1 MNMYVDVLVEIK
13 NKHVDKTFTY
23 KVPKPL
29 EADVEVG
36 KRVVVPFG
44 KMTLEGYILNR
55 KDQSDI
61 ETKEI
66 LEVIDE
72 EPVLNVEMMTLGTFV
87 QEKTLASLSAC
98 YGAMLPKALK
108 AKKSVTLSKKMVSYL
123 KLAMGY
129 EEIYAKLTNDS
140 QKRILELFQ
149 QEDLVLKK
157 EANKISA
164 SAVKTMLKKEYI
176 EQLEQEVYRYQL
188 KEVEKEVKKIFTPA
202 QEKAYQKIKEE
213 LNTEK
218 VFLLHGV
225 TGSGKTEVYLQLIE
239 DVLNSGKTALVLVP
253 EISLTSQLTERFH
266 KRFGNNIAV
275 LHSGLSDAERY
286 DEWRKILREE
296 VSIVIGARSAVFAP
310 LKNIGIIIMDEEHS
324 ESYKQENN
332 PRYHALDIAKK
343 RAETHHCPVILGS
356 ATPSLSSMARAIKG
370 VYQYVP
376 LLERAN
382 QKKLPNILIV
392 DMALEVQNRHPI
404 LSRELECKI
413 IEKLNKNEQVML
425 LLNRR
430 GHSTTITC
438 SNCGYTYRCPHCDI
452 SLTYHK
458 SSNQLRCHYCG
469 YTKYKDDRCPN
480 CHEDALN
487 YLGLGTEKLEE
498 YLGNVFPTARIIRMD
513 RDSTTT
519 KGMHEKIITDF
530 YDHKYD
536 ILLGTQM
543 VSKGLDFPH
552 VSLVG
557 ILNADASLNIP
568 DYRSNE
574 RTFSLLCQA
583 SGRAGRKDTT
593 GEVIIQTFYPDNF
606 IMQCVKE
613 QNYQKFCKYELNIR
627 KTLKYPP
634 FYNLCIVKIQGVD
647 NIKCEEEANK
657 IISYLKH
664 NLKDEIVL
672 GPSPSVI
679 PKINNVYYYQIIIK
693 YKDTKKIY
701 NYLKYINDKYLN
713 SKVNVGIDF
722 NTNKKKKNMI

>member
-1 MNMYVDVLVEIK
+1 MYVDVLVEIK

-23 KVPKPL
+23 KVPKSL

-176 EQLEQEVYRYQL
+176 EQLEEEVYRYQL
-188 KEVEKEVKKIFTPA
+188 KEVEKEAKKIFTPA

-239 DVLNSGKTALVLVP
+239 DVLNLGKTALVLVP

-343 RAETHHCPVILGS
+343 RAETHHCPVVLGS

-634 FYNLCIVKIQGVD
+634 FYYLCNLTIRSKD
-647 NIKCEEEANK
+647 YEEAVK
-657 IISYLKH
+657 EARKAKEFLETKLDKTSL
-664 NLKDEIVL
+664 LL
-672 GPSPSVI
+672 GPTTANMFLVN
-679 PKINNVYYYQIIIK
+679 KVYHFEILIK
-693 YKDTKKIY
+693 YKSDEKLISA
-701 NYLKYINDKYLN
+701 LKELDEMCLLN
-713 SKVNVGIDF
+713 SKIALDIDF
-722 NTNKKKKNMI
+722 LS

>member
-1 MNMYVDVLVEIK
+1 MYVDVLVEIK

-23 KVPKPL
+23 KVPKSL

-176 EQLEQEVYRYQL
+176 EQLEEEVYRYQL
-188 KEVEKEVKKIFTPA
+188 KEVEKEAKKIFTPS

-239 DVLNSGKTALVLVP
+239 DVLNLGKTALVLVP

-392 DMALEVQNRHPI
+392 DMAIEVQNRHPI

-634 FYNLCIVKIQGVD
+634 FYYLCNLTIRSKD
-647 NIKCEEEANK
+647 YEEAVK
-657 IISYLKH
+657 EARKAKEFLETKLDKTSL
-664 NLKDEIVL
+664 LL
-672 GPSPSVI
+672 GPTTANMFLVN
-679 PKINNVYYYQIIIK
+679 KVYHFEILIK
-693 YKDTKKIY
+693 YKSDEKLISA
-701 NYLKYINDKYLN
+701 LKELDEMCLLN
-713 SKVNVGIDF
+713 SKIALDIDF
-722 NTNKKKKNMI
+722 LS

>member
-1 MNMYVDVLVEIK
+1 MYVDVLVEIK

-23 KVPKPL
+23 KVPKSL

-176 EQLEQEVYRYQL
+176 EQLEEEVYRYQL
-188 KEVEKEVKKIFTPA
+188 KEVEKEAKKIFTPA

-634 FYNLCIVKIQGVD
+634 FYYLCNLTIRSKD
-647 NIKCEEEANK
+647 YEEAVK
-657 IISYLKH
+657 EARKAKEFLETKLDKTSL
-664 NLKDEIVL
+664 LL
-672 GPSPSVI
+672 GPTTANMFLVN
-679 PKINNVYYYQIIIK
+679 KVYHFEILIK
-693 YKDTKKIY
+693 YKSDEKLISA
-701 NYLKYINDKYLN
+701 LKELDEMCLLN
-713 SKVNVGIDF
+713 SKIALDIDF
-722 NTNKKKKNMI
+722 LS

>member
-1 MNMYVDVLVEIK
+1 MYVDVLVEIK

-23 KVPKPL
+23 KVPKSL

-176 EQLEQEVYRYQL
+176 EQLEEEVYRYQL
-188 KEVEKEVKKIFTPA
+188 KEVEKEAKKIFTPS

-239 DVLNSGKTALVLVP
+239 DVLNLGKTALVLVP

-343 RAETHHCPVILGS
+343 RAETHHCPVVLGS

-498 YLGNVFPTARIIRMD
+498 YLENVFPTARIIRMD
-513 RDSTTT
+513 RDSTTN

-634 FYNLCIVKIQGVD
+634 FYYLCNLTIRSKD
-647 NIKCEEEANK
+647 YEEAVK
-657 IISYLKH
+657 EARKAKEFLETKLDKTSL
-664 NLKDEIVL
+664 LL
-672 GPSPSVI
+672 GPTTANMFLVN
-679 PKINNVYYYQIIIK
+679 KVYHFEILIK
-693 YKDTKKIY
+693 YKSDEKLISA
-701 NYLKYINDKYLN
+701 LKELDEMCLLN
-713 SKVNVGIDF
+713 SKIALDIDF
-722 NTNKKKKNMI
+722 LS

>member
-23 KVPKPL
+23 KVPKSL

-176 EQLEQEVYRYQL
+176 EQLEEEVYRYQL
-188 KEVEKEVKKIFTPA
+188 KEVEKEAKKIFTPS

-239 DVLNSGKTALVLVP
+239 DVLNLGKTALVLVP

-634 FYNLCIVKIQGVD
+634 FYYLCNLTIRSKD
-647 NIKCEEEANK
+647 YEEAVK
-657 IISYLKH
+657 EARKAKEFLETKLDKTSL
-664 NLKDEIVL
+664 LL
-672 GPSPSVI
+672 GPTTANMFLVN
-679 PKINNVYYYQIIIK
+679 KVYHFEILIK
-693 YKDTKKIY
+693 YKSDEKLISA
-701 NYLKYINDKYLN
+701 LKELDEMCLLN
-713 SKVNVGIDF
+713 SKIALDIDF
-722 NTNKKKKNMI
+722 LS

>member
-23 KVPKPL
+23 KVPKSL

-176 EQLEQEVYRYQL
+176 EQLEEEVYRYQL
-188 KEVEKEVKKIFTPA
+188 KEVEKEAKKIFTPS

-498 YLGNVFPTARIIRMD
+498 YLENVFPTARIIRMD

-634 FYNLCIVKIQGVD
+634 FYYLCNLTIRSKD
-647 NIKCEEEANK
+647 YEEAVK
-657 IISYLKH
+657 EARKAKEFLETKLDKTSL
-664 NLKDEIVL
+664 LL
-672 GPSPSVI
+672 GPTTANMFLVN
-679 PKINNVYYYQIIIK
+679 KVYHFEILIK
-693 YKDTKKIY
+693 YKSDEKLISA
-701 NYLKYINDKYLN
+701 LKELDEMCLLN
-713 SKVNVGIDF
+713 SKIALDIDF
-722 NTNKKKKNMI
+722 LS

>member
-1 MNMYVDVLVEIK
+1 MYVDVLVEIK

-23 KVPKPL
+23 KVPKSL

-176 EQLEQEVYRYQL
+176 EQLEEEVYRYQL
-188 KEVEKEVKKIFTPA
+188 KEVEKEAKKIFTPS

-498 YLGNVFPTARIIRMD
+498 YLENVFPTARIIRMD

-634 FYNLCIVKIQGVD
+634 FYYLCNLTIRSKD
-647 NIKCEEEANK
+647 YEEAVK
-657 IISYLKH
+657 EARKAKEFLETKLDKTSL
-664 NLKDEIVL
+664 LL
-672 GPSPSVI
+672 GPTTANMFLVN
-679 PKINNVYYYQIIIK
+679 KVYHFEILIK
-693 YKDTKKIY
+693 YKSDEKLISA
-701 NYLKYINDKYLN
+701 LKELDEMCLLN
-713 SKVNVGIDF
+713 SKIALDIDF
-722 NTNKKKKNMI
+722 LS

>member
-23 KVPKPL
+23 KVPKSL
-29 EADVEVG
+29 EADVMVG

-72 EPVLNVEMMTLGTFV
+72 EPVLNEEMMTLGTFV

-108 AKKSVTLSKKMVSYL
+108 AKKSVTLNKKMVSYL

-176 EQLEQEVYRYQL
+176 EQLEEEVYRYQL
-188 KEVEKEVKKIFTPA
+188 KGVEKEAKKIFTPA

-239 DVLNSGKTALVLVP
+239 DVLNSGKKALVLVP

-286 DEWRKILREE
+286 DEWRKIIREE

-343 RAETHHCPVILGS
+343 RAETHHCPVVLGS

-392 DMALEVQNRHPI
+392 DMAIEVQNRHPI

-498 YLGNVFPTARIIRMD
+498 YLENVFPTARIIRMD
-513 RDSTTT
+513 RDSTTN

-593 GEVIIQTFYPDNF
+593 GEVIIQTFYPENF

-613 QNYQKFCKYELNIR
+613 QSYQKFCKYELNIR

-634 FYNLCIVKIQGVD
+634 FYYLCNLTIRSKD
-647 NIKCEEEANK
+647 YEEAVK
-657 IISYLKH
+657 EARKAKEFLETKLDKTSL
-664 NLKDEIVL
+664 LL
-672 GPSPSVI
+672 GPTTANMFLAN
-679 PKINNVYYYQIIIK
+679 KVYHFEILIK
-693 YKDTKKIY
+693 YKSDEKLISA
-701 NYLKYINDKYLN
+701 LKELDEMCLLN
-713 SKVNVGIDF
+713 SKIALDIDF
-722 NTNKKKKNMI
+722 LS

>member
-23 KVPKPL
+23 KVPKSL

-176 EQLEQEVYRYQL
+176 EQLEEEVYRYQL
-188 KEVEKEVKKIFTPA
+188 KEVEKEAKKIFTPS

-239 DVLNSGKTALVLVP
+239 DVLNLGKTALVLVP

-343 RAETHHCPVILGS
+343 RAETHHCPVVLGS

-392 DMALEVQNRHPI
+392 DMAIEVQNRHPI

-634 FYNLCIVKIQGVD
+634 FYYLCNLTIRSKD
-647 NIKCEEEANK
+647 YEEAVK
-657 IISYLKH
+657 EARKAKEFLETKLDKTSL
-664 NLKDEIVL
+664 LL
-672 GPSPSVI
+672 GPTTANMFLVN
-679 PKINNVYYYQIIIK
+679 KVYHFEILIK
-693 YKDTKKIY
+693 YKSDEKLISA
-701 NYLKYINDKYLN
+701 LKELDEMCLLN
-713 SKVNVGIDF
+713 SKIALDIDF
-722 NTNKKKKNMI
+722 LS

>member
-23 KVPKPL
+23 KVPKSL
-29 EADVEVG
+29 EADVMVG

-72 EPVLNVEMMTLGTFV
+72 EPVLNEEMMTLGTFV

-108 AKKSVTLSKKMVSYL
+108 AKKSVTLNKKMVSYL
-123 KLAMGY
+123 KLAMSY
-129 EEIYAKLTNDS
+129 EEIYAELTNDS

-188 KEVEKEVKKIFTPA
+188 KEVEKEAKKIFTPA

-239 DVLNSGKTALVLVP
+239 DVLNLGKKALVLVP

-286 DEWRKILREE
+286 DEWRKIIREE

-392 DMALEVQNRHPI
+392 DMAIEVQNRHPI

-498 YLGNVFPTARIIRMD
+498 YLENVFPTARIIRMD
-513 RDSTTT
+513 RDSTTN

-593 GEVIIQTFYPDNF
+593 GEVIIQTFYPENF

-613 QNYQKFCKYELNIR
+613 QSYQKFCKYELNIR

-634 FYNLCIVKIQGVD
+634 FYYLCNLTIRSKD
-647 NIKCEEEANK
+647 YEEAVK
-657 IISYLKH
+657 EARKAKEFLETKLDKTSL
-664 NLKDEIVL
+664 LL
-672 GPSPSVI
+672 GPTTANMFLVN
-679 PKINNVYYYQIIIK
+679 KVYHFEILIK
-693 YKDTKKIY
+693 YKSDEKLISALKK
-701 NYLKYINDKYLN
+701 LDEMCLLN
-713 SKVNVGIDF
+713 SKIALDIDF
-722 NTNKKKKNMI
+722 LS

>member
-23 KVPKPL
+23 KVPKSL

-176 EQLEQEVYRYQL
+176 EQLEEEVYRYQL

-634 FYNLCIVKIQGVD
+634 FYYLCNLTIRSKD
-647 NIKCEEEANK
+647 YEEAVK
-657 IISYLKH
+657 EARKAKEFLETKLDKTSL
-664 NLKDEIVL
+664 LL
-672 GPSPSVI
+672 GPTTANMFLVN
-679 PKINNVYYYQIIIK
+679 KVYHFEILIK
-693 YKDTKKIY
+693 YKSDEKLISA
-701 NYLKYINDKYLN
+701 LKELDEMCLLN
-713 SKVNVGIDF
+713 SKIALDIDF
-722 NTNKKKKNMI
+722 LS

>member
-23 KVPKPL
+23 KVPKSL
-29 EADVEVG
+29 EADVMVG

-72 EPVLNVEMMTLGTFV
+72 EPVLNEEMMTLGTFV

-108 AKKSVTLSKKMVSYL
+108 AKKSVTLNKKMVSYL

-149 QEDLVLKK
+149 QKDLVLKK

-176 EQLEQEVYRYQL
+176 EQLEEEVYRYQL
-188 KEVEKEVKKIFTPA
+188 KEVEKEAKKIFTPA

-239 DVLNSGKTALVLVP
+239 DVLNLGKKALVLVP

-286 DEWRKILREE
+286 DEWRKIIREE

-356 ATPSLSSMARAIKG
+356 ATPSLSSMARAIKD

-392 DMALEVQNRHPI
+392 DMAIEVQNRHPI

-498 YLGNVFPTARIIRMD
+498 YLENVFPTARIIRMD

-634 FYNLCIVKIQGVD
+634 FYYLCNLTIRSKD
-647 NIKCEEEANK
+647 YEEAVK
-657 IISYLKH
+657 EARKAKEFLETKLDKTSL
-664 NLKDEIVL
+664 LL
-672 GPSPSVI
+672 GPTTANMFLVN
-679 PKINNVYYYQIIIK
+679 KVYHFEILIK
-693 YKDTKKIY
+693 YKSDEKLISA
-701 NYLKYINDKYLN
+701 LKELDEMCLLN
-713 SKVNVGIDF
+713 SKIALDIDF
-722 NTNKKKKNMI
+722 LS

>member
-23 KVPKPL
+23 KVPKSL

-176 EQLEQEVYRYQL
+176 EQLEEEVYRYQL
-188 KEVEKEVKKIFTPA
+188 KEVEKEAKKIFTPA

-634 FYNLCIVKIQGVD
+634 FYYLCNLTIRSKD
-647 NIKCEEEANK
+647 YEEAVK
-657 IISYLKH
+657 EARKAKEFLETKLDKTSL
-664 NLKDEIVL
+664 LL
-672 GPSPSVI
+672 GPTTANMFLVN
-679 PKINNVYYYQIIIK
+679 KVYHFEILIK
-693 YKDTKKIY
+693 YKSDEKLISA
-701 NYLKYINDKYLN
+701 LKELDEMCLLN
-713 SKVNVGIDF
+713 SKIALDIDF
-722 NTNKKKKNMI
+722 LS

>member
-23 KVPKPL
+23 KVPKSL

-176 EQLEQEVYRYQL
+176 EQLEEEVYRYQL
-188 KEVEKEVKKIFTPA
+188 KEVEKEAKKIFTPS

-239 DVLNSGKTALVLVP
+239 DVLNLGKTALVLVP

-498 YLGNVFPTARIIRMD
+498 YLENVFPTARIIRMD
-513 RDSTTT
+513 RDSTTN

-634 FYNLCIVKIQGVD
+634 FYYLCNLTIRSKD
-647 NIKCEEEANK
+647 YEEAVK
-657 IISYLKH
+657 EARKAKEFLETKLDKTSL
-664 NLKDEIVL
+664 LL
-672 GPSPSVI
+672 GPTTANMFLVN
-679 PKINNVYYYQIIIK
+679 KVYHFEILIK
-693 YKDTKKIY
+693 YKSDEKLISA
-701 NYLKYINDKYLN
+701 LKELDEMCLLN
-713 SKVNVGIDF
+713 SKIALDIDF
-722 NTNKKKKNMI
+722 LS

>member
-23 KVPKPL
+23 KVPDTL
-29 EADVEVG
+29 EKDIEVG
-36 KRVVVPFG
+36 KRVAVPFG
-44 KMTLEGYILNR
+44 KMTLEGYIINQ
-55 KDQSDI
+55 KDASDI
-61 ETKEI
+61 EAKEI

-72 EPVLNVEMMTLGTFV
+72 EPVLNEEMMALGTFV

-108 AKKSVTLSKKMVSYL
+108 AKKGVTLKKKMVSYL
-123 KLAMGY
+123 KLAMSY
-129 EEIYAKLTNDS
+129 EEVYKELTSDS

-149 QEDLVLKK
+149 KEALVLKK

-164 SAVKTMLKKEYI
+164 SAVKTMLKKEY
-176 EQLEQEVYRYQL
+176 LEELEEEVYRYQL
-188 KEVEKEVKKIFTPA
+188 KEVETEAKKIFTPA
-202 QEKAYQKIKEE
+202 QEKAYQKIKEG
-213 LNTEK
+213 LDNDK

-225 TGSGKTEVYLQLIE
+225 TGSGKTEIYLQLIE
-239 DVLNSGKTALVLVP
+239 DVLDMGKTALVLVP

-266 KRFGNNIAV
+266 KRFGHNIAV

-332 PRYHALDIAKK
+332 PRYYALDIAKK
-343 RAETHHCPVILGS
+343 RAGTHHCPVLLGS
-356 ATPSLSSMARAIKG
+356 ATPSLSSIARAIKG

-438 SNCGYTYRCPHCDI
+438 SNCGFTYRCPHCDI

-469 YTKYKDDRCPN
+469 YTKYKEDKCPN

-498 YLGNVFPTARIIRMD
+498 YLENVFPTARIIRMD
-513 RDSTTT
+513 RDSTTN
-519 KGMHEKIITDF
+519 KGMHEKIIRDF
-530 YDHKYD
+530 YEHKYD

-557 ILNADASLNIP
+557 ILNADASLNIT

-593 GEVIIQTFYPDNF
+593 GEVIIQTFYPENF

-634 FYNLCIVKIQGVD
+634 FYYLCNLTIRSKD
-647 NIKCEEEANK
+647 YEEA
-657 IISYLKH
+657 LKEARKAKEF
-664 NLKDEIVL
+664 LETRLDKLSLLL
-672 GPSPSVI
+672 GPTTANMFLVN
-679 PKINNVYYYQIIIK
+679 KVYHFEILIK
-693 YKDTKKIY
+693 YKTDEKLIRA
-701 NYLKYINDKYLN
+701 LKELDKMCLLN
-713 SKVNVGIDF
+713 SKIALDIDF
-722 NTNKKKKNMI
+722 LS

>member
-23 KVPKPL
+23 KVPKSL
-29 EADVEVG
+29 EADVMVG

-72 EPVLNVEMMTLGTFV
+72 EPVLNEEMMTLGTFV

-108 AKKSVTLSKKMVSYL
+108 AKKSVTLNKKMVSYL
-123 KLAMGY
+123 KLAMSY
-129 EEIYAKLTNDS
+129 EEIYAELTNDS

-164 SAVKTMLKKEYI
+164 SVVKTMLKKEYI

-188 KEVEKEVKKIFTPA
+188 KEVEKEAKKIFTPA

-239 DVLNSGKTALVLVP
+239 DVLNLGKKALVLVP

-286 DEWRKILREE
+286 DEWRKIIREE

-343 RAETHHCPVILGS
+343 RAETHHCPVVLGS

-392 DMALEVQNRHPI
+392 DMAIEVQNRHPI

-498 YLGNVFPTARIIRMD
+498 YLENVFPTARIIRMD
-513 RDSTTT
+513 RDSTTN

-593 GEVIIQTFYPDNF
+593 GEVIIQTFYPENF

-613 QNYQKFCKYELNIR
+613 QSYQKFCKYELNIR

-634 FYNLCIVKIQGVD
+634 FYYLCNLTIRSKD
-647 NIKCEEEANK
+647 YEEAVK
-657 IISYLKH
+657 EARKAKEFLETKLDKTSL
-664 NLKDEIVL
+664 LL
-672 GPSPSVI
+672 GPTTANMFLVN
-679 PKINNVYYYQIIIK
+679 KVYHFEILIK
-693 YKDTKKIY
+693 YKSDEKLISA
-701 NYLKYINDKYLN
+701 LKELDEMCLLN
-713 SKVNVGIDF
+713 SKIALDIDF
-722 NTNKKKKNMI
+722 LS

>member
-23 KVPKPL
+23 KVPKSL

-176 EQLEQEVYRYQL
+176 EQLEEEVYRYQL
-188 KEVEKEVKKIFTPA
+188 KEVEKEAKKIFTPS

-239 DVLNSGKTALVLVP
+239 DVLNLGKTALVLVP

-343 RAETHHCPVILGS
+343 ELKLITV
-356 ATPSLSSMARAIKG
+356 PS
-370 VYQYVP
+370 
-376 LLERAN
+376 
-382 QKKLPNILIV
+382 
-392 DMALEVQNRHPI
+392 
-404 LSRELECKI
+404 
-413 IEKLNKNEQVML
+413 
-425 LLNRR
+425 
-430 GHSTTITC
+430 
-438 SNCGYTYRCPHCDI
+438 
-452 SLTYHK
+452 
-458 SSNQLRCHYCG
+458 
-469 YTKYKDDRCPN
+469 
-480 CHEDALN
+480 
-487 YLGLGTEKLEE
+487 
-498 YLGNVFPTARIIRMD
+498 F
-513 RDSTTT
+513 
-519 KGMHEKIITDF
+519 
-530 YDHKYD
+530 
-536 ILLGTQM
+536 
-543 VSKGLDFPH
+543 
-552 VSLVG
+552 
-557 ILNADASLNIP
+557 
-568 DYRSNE
+568 
-574 RTFSLLCQA
+574 
-583 SGRAGRKDTT
+583 
-593 GEVIIQTFYPDNF
+593 
-606 IMQCVKE
+606 
-613 QNYQKFCKYELNIR
+613 
-627 KTLKYPP
+627 
-634 FYNLCIVKIQGVD
+634 
-647 NIKCEEEANK
+647 
-657 IISYLKH
+657 
-664 NLKDEIVL
+664 
-672 GPSPSVI
+672 
-679 PKINNVYYYQIIIK
+679 
-693 YKDTKKIY
+693 
-701 NYLKYINDKYLN
+701 
-713 SKVNVGIDF
+713 
-722 NTNKKKKNMI
+722 

>member
-1 MNMYVDVLVEIK
+1 MYVDVLVEIK

-23 KVPKPL
+23 KVPKSL

-176 EQLEQEVYRYQL
+176 EQLEEEVYRYQL

-634 FYNLCIVKIQGVD
+634 FYYLCNLTIRSKD
-647 NIKCEEEANK
+647 YEEAVK
-657 IISYLKH
+657 EARKAKEFLETKLDKTSL
-664 NLKDEIVL
+664 LL
-672 GPSPSVI
+672 GPTTANMFLVN
-679 PKINNVYYYQIIIK
+679 KVYHFEILIK
-693 YKDTKKIY
+693 YKSDEKLISA
-701 NYLKYINDKYLN
+701 LKELDEMCLLN
-713 SKVNVGIDF
+713 SKIALDIDF
-722 NTNKKKKNMI
+722 LS

>member
-1 MNMYVDVLVEIK
+1 MYVDVLVEIK

-23 KVPKPL
+23 KVPKSL

-176 EQLEQEVYRYQL
+176 EQLEEEVYRYQL
-188 KEVEKEVKKIFTPA
+188 KEVEKEAKKIFTPA

-239 DVLNSGKTALVLVP
+239 DVLNLGKTALVLVP

-634 FYNLCIVKIQGVD
+634 FYYLCNLTIRSKD
-647 NIKCEEEANK
+647 YEEAVK
-657 IISYLKH
+657 EARKAKEFLETKLDKTSL
-664 NLKDEIVL
+664 LL
-672 GPSPSVI
+672 GPTTANMFLVN
-679 PKINNVYYYQIIIK
+679 KVYHFEILIK
-693 YKDTKKIY
+693 YKSDEKLISA
-701 NYLKYINDKYLN
+701 LKELDEMCLLN
-713 SKVNVGIDF
+713 SKIALDIDF
-722 NTNKKKKNMI
+722 LS

>member
-1 MNMYVDVLVEIK
+1 MYVDVLVEIK

-23 KVPKPL
+23 KVPKSL

-176 EQLEQEVYRYQL
+176 EQLEEEVYRYQL
-188 KEVEKEVKKIFTPA
+188 KEVEKEAKKIFTPS

-239 DVLNSGKTALVLVP
+239 DVLNLGKTALVLVP

-343 RAETHHCPVILGS
+343 RAETHHCPVVLGS

-376 LLERAN
+376 LLERAI

-498 YLGNVFPTARIIRMD
+498 YLENVFPTARIIRMD
-513 RDSTTT
+513 RDSTTN

-634 FYNLCIVKIQGVD
+634 FYYLCNLTIRSKD
-647 NIKCEEEANK
+647 YEEAVK
-657 IISYLKH
+657 EARKAKEFLETKLDKTSL
-664 NLKDEIVL
+664 LL
-672 GPSPSVI
+672 GPTTANMFLVN
-679 PKINNVYYYQIIIK
+679 KVYHFEILIK
-693 YKDTKKIY
+693 YKSDEKLISA
-701 NYLKYINDKYLN
+701 LKELDEMCLLN
-713 SKVNVGIDF
+713 SKIALDIDF
-722 NTNKKKKNMI
+722 LS

>member
-23 KVPKPL
+23 KVPKSL
-29 EADVEVG
+29 EADVMVG

-72 EPVLNVEMMTLGTFV
+72 EPVLNEEMMTLGTFV

-108 AKKSVTLSKKMVSYL
+108 AKKSVTLNKKMVSYL

-176 EQLEQEVYRYQL
+176 EQLEEEVYRYQL
-188 KEVEKEVKKIFTPA
+188 KEVEKEAKKIFTPA

-239 DVLNSGKTALVLVP
+239 DVLNSGKKALVLVP

-286 DEWRKILREE
+286 DEWRKIIREE

-343 RAETHHCPVILGS
+343 RAETHHCPVVLGS

-392 DMALEVQNRHPI
+392 DMAIEVQNRHPI

-498 YLGNVFPTARIIRMD
+498 YLENVFPTARIIRMD
-513 RDSTTT
+513 RDSTTN

-593 GEVIIQTFYPDNF
+593 GEVIIQTFYPENF

-613 QNYQKFCKYELNIR
+613 QSYQKFCKYELNIR

-634 FYNLCIVKIQGVD
+634 FYYLCNLTIRSKD
-647 NIKCEEEANK
+647 YEEAVK
-657 IISYLKH
+657 EARKAKEFLETKLDKTSL
-664 NLKDEIVL
+664 LL
-672 GPSPSVI
+672 GPTTANMFLVN
-679 PKINNVYYYQIIIK
+679 KVYHFEILIK
-693 YKDTKKIY
+693 YKTDEKLISA
-701 NYLKYINDKYLN
+701 LKELDEMCLLN
-713 SKVNVGIDF
+713 SKIALDIDF
-722 NTNKKKKNMI
+722 LS

>member
-1 MNMYVDVLVEIK
+1 MYVDVLVEIK

-23 KVPKPL
+23 KVPKSL

-176 EQLEQEVYRYQL
+176 EQLEEEVYRYQL

-343 RAETHHCPVILGS
+343 RAETHHCPVVLGS

-634 FYNLCIVKIQGVD
+634 FYYLCNLTIRSKD
-647 NIKCEEEANK
+647 YEEAVK
-657 IISYLKH
+657 EARKAKEFLETKLDKTSL
-664 NLKDEIVL
+664 LL
-672 GPSPSVI
+672 GPTTANMFLVN
-679 PKINNVYYYQIIIK
+679 KVYHFEILIK
-693 YKDTKKIY
+693 YKSDEKLISA
-701 NYLKYINDKYLN
+701 LKELDEMCLLN
-713 SKVNVGIDF
+713 SKIALDIDF
-722 NTNKKKKNMI
+722 LS

>member
-1 MNMYVDVLVEIK
+1 MYVDVLVEIK

-23 KVPKPL
+23 KVPKSL

-176 EQLEQEVYRYQL
+176 EQLEEEVYRYQL

-498 YLGNVFPTARIIRMD
+498 YLENVFPTARIIRMD
-513 RDSTTT
+513 RDSTTN

-593 GEVIIQTFYPDNF
+593 GEVIIQTFYPENF

-613 QNYQKFCKYELNIR
+613 QSYQKFCKYELNIR

-634 FYNLCIVKIQGVD
+634 FYYLCNLTIRSKD
-647 NIKCEEEANK
+647 YEEAVK
-657 IISYLKH
+657 EARKAKEFLETKLDKTSL
-664 NLKDEIVL
+664 LL
-672 GPSPSVI
+672 GPTTANMFLVN
-679 PKINNVYYYQIIIK
+679 KVYHFEILIK
-693 YKDTKKIY
+693 YKTDEKLISA
-701 NYLKYINDKYLN
+701 LKELDEMCLLN
-713 SKVNVGIDF
+713 SKIALDIDF
-722 NTNKKKKNMI
+722 LS

>member
-23 KVPKPL
+23 KVPKSL

-176 EQLEQEVYRYQL
+176 EQLEEEVYRYQL
-188 KEVEKEVKKIFTPA
+188 KEVEKEAKKIFTPS

-218 VFLLHGV
+218 VLLLHGV

-239 DVLNSGKTALVLVP
+239 DVLNLGKTALVLVP

-498 YLGNVFPTARIIRMD
+498 YLENVFPTARIIRMD
-513 RDSTTT
+513 RDSTTN

-634 FYNLCIVKIQGVD
+634 FYYLCNLTIRSKD
-647 NIKCEEEANK
+647 YEEAVK
-657 IISYLKH
+657 EARKAKEFLETKLDKTSL
-664 NLKDEIVL
+664 LL
-672 GPSPSVI
+672 GPTTANMFLVN
-679 PKINNVYYYQIIIK
+679 KVYHFEILIK
-693 YKDTKKIY
+693 YKSDEKLISA
-701 NYLKYINDKYLN
+701 LKELDEMCLLN
-713 SKVNVGIDF
+713 SKIALDIDF
-722 NTNKKKKNMI
+722 LS

>member
-23 KVPKPL
+23 KVPKSL

-176 EQLEQEVYRYQL
+176 EQLEEEVYRYQL
-188 KEVEKEVKKIFTPA
+188 KEVEKEAKKIFTPS

-239 DVLNSGKTALVLVP
+239 DVLNLGKTALVLVP

-343 RAETHHCPVILGS
+343 RAETHHCPVVLGS

-498 YLGNVFPTARIIRMD
+498 YLENVFPTARIIRMD
-513 RDSTTT
+513 RDSTTN

-634 FYNLCIVKIQGVD
+634 FYYLCNLTIRSKD
-647 NIKCEEEANK
+647 YEEAVK
-657 IISYLKH
+657 EARKAKEFLETKLDKTSL
-664 NLKDEIVL
+664 LL
-672 GPSPSVI
+672 GPTTANMFLVN
-679 PKINNVYYYQIIIK
+679 KVYHFEILIK
-693 YKDTKKIY
+693 YKSDEKLISA
-701 NYLKYINDKYLN
+701 LKELDEMCLLN
-713 SKVNVGIDF
+713 SKIALDIDF
-722 NTNKKKKNMI
+722 LS

>member
-23 KVPKPL
+23 KVPKSL

-176 EQLEQEVYRYQL
+176 EQLEEEVYRYQL

-343 RAETHHCPVILGS
+343 RAETHHCPVVLGS

-552 VSLVG
+552 VSLVV
-557 ILNADASLNIP
+557 ILYADASLNIP

-634 FYNLCIVKIQGVD
+634 FYYLCNLTIRSKD
-647 NIKCEEEANK
+647 YEEAVK
-657 IISYLKH
+657 EARKAKEFLETKLDKTSL
-664 NLKDEIVL
+664 LL
-672 GPSPSVI
+672 GPTTANMFLVN
-679 PKINNVYYYQIIIK
+679 KVYHFEILIK
-693 YKDTKKIY
+693 YKSDEKLISA
-701 NYLKYINDKYLN
+701 LKELDEMCLLN
-713 SKVNVGIDF
+713 SKIALDIDF
-722 NTNKKKKNMI
+722 LS

>member
-23 KVPKPL
+23 KVPKSL

-176 EQLEQEVYRYQL
+176 EQLEEEVYRYQL
-188 KEVEKEVKKIFTPA
+188 KEVEKEAKKIFTPS

-634 FYNLCIVKIQGVD
+634 FYYLCNLTIRSKD
-647 NIKCEEEANK
+647 YEEAVK
-657 IISYLKH
+657 EARKAKEFLETKLDKTSL
-664 NLKDEIVL
+664 LL
-672 GPSPSVI
+672 GPTTANMFLVN
-679 PKINNVYYYQIIIK
+679 KVYHFEILIK
-693 YKDTKKIY
+693 YKSDEKLISA
-701 NYLKYINDKYLN
+701 LKELDEMCLLN
-713 SKVNVGIDF
+713 SKIALDIDF
-722 NTNKKKKNMI
+722 LS

>member
-1 MNMYVDVLVEIK
+1 MYVDVLVEIK

-23 KVPKPL
+23 KVPKSL

-176 EQLEQEVYRYQL
+176 EQLEEEVYRYQL
-188 KEVEKEVKKIFTPA
+188 KEVEKEAKKIFTPS

-239 DVLNSGKTALVLVP
+239 DVLNLGKTALVLVP

-343 RAETHHCPVILGS
+343 RAETHHCPVVLGS

-392 DMALEVQNRHPI
+392 DMAIEVQNRHPI

-634 FYNLCIVKIQGVD
+634 FYYLCNLTIRSKD
-647 NIKCEEEANK
+647 YEEAVK
-657 IISYLKH
+657 EARKAKEFLETKLDKTSL
-664 NLKDEIVL
+664 LL
-672 GPSPSVI
+672 GPTTANMFLVN
-679 PKINNVYYYQIIIK
+679 KVYHFEILIK
-693 YKDTKKIY
+693 YKSDEKLISA
-701 NYLKYINDKYLN
+701 LKELDEMCLLN
-713 SKVNVGIDF
+713 SKIALDIDF
-722 NTNKKKKNMI
+722 LS

>member
-23 KVPKPL
+23 KVPKSL

-176 EQLEQEVYRYQL
+176 EQLEEEVYRYQL
-188 KEVEKEVKKIFTPA
+188 KEVEKEAKKIFTPS

-239 DVLNSGKTALVLVP
+239 DVLNLGKTALVLVP

-392 DMALEVQNRHPI
+392 DMAIEVQNRHPI

-634 FYNLCIVKIQGVD
+634 FYYLCNLTIRSKD
-647 NIKCEEEANK
+647 YEEAVK
-657 IISYLKH
+657 EARKAKEFLETKLDKTSL
-664 NLKDEIVL
+664 LL
-672 GPSPSVI
+672 GPTTANMFLVN
-679 PKINNVYYYQIIIK
+679 KVYHFEILIK
-693 YKDTKKIY
+693 YKSDEKLISA
-701 NYLKYINDKYLN
+701 LKELDEMCLLN
-713 SKVNVGIDF
+713 SKIALDIDF
-722 NTNKKKKNMI
+722 LS

>member
-23 KVPKPL
+23 KVPKSL

-176 EQLEQEVYRYQL
+176 EQLEEEVYRYQL
-188 KEVEKEVKKIFTPA
+188 KEVEKEAKKIFTPA

-239 DVLNSGKTALVLVP
+239 DVLNLGKTALVLVP

-343 RAETHHCPVILGS
+343 RAETHHCPVVLGS

-392 DMALEVQNRHPI
+392 DMAIEVQNRHPI

-498 YLGNVFPTARIIRMD
+498 YLENVFPTARIIRMD

-634 FYNLCIVKIQGVD
+634 FYYLCNLTIRSKD
-647 NIKCEEEANK
+647 YEEAVK
-657 IISYLKH
+657 EARKAKEFLETKLDKTSL
-664 NLKDEIVL
+664 LL
-672 GPSPSVI
+672 GPTTANMFLVN
-679 PKINNVYYYQIIIK
+679 KVYHFEILIK
-693 YKDTKKIY
+693 YKSDEKLISA
-701 NYLKYINDKYLN
+701 LKELDEMCLLN
-713 SKVNVGIDF
+713 SKIALDIDF
-722 NTNKKKKNMI
+722 LS

>member
-23 KVPKPL
+23 KVPKSL

-176 EQLEQEVYRYQL
+176 EQLEEEVYRYQL
-188 KEVEKEVKKIFTPA
+188 KEVEKEAKKIFTPA

-239 DVLNSGKTALVLVP
+239 DVLNLGKTALVLVP

-634 FYNLCIVKIQGVD
+634 FYYLCNLTIRSKD
-647 NIKCEEEANK
+647 YEEAVK
-657 IISYLKH
+657 EARKAKEFLETKLDKTSL
-664 NLKDEIVL
+664 LL
-672 GPSPSVI
+672 GPTTANMFLVN
-679 PKINNVYYYQIIIK
+679 KVYHFEILIK
-693 YKDTKKIY
+693 YKSDEKLISA
-701 NYLKYINDKYLN
+701 LKELDEMCLLN
-713 SKVNVGIDF
+713 SKIALDIDF
-722 NTNKKKKNMI
+722 LS

>member
-23 KVPKPL
+23 KVPKSL

-176 EQLEQEVYRYQL
+176 EQLEEEVYRYQL

-239 DVLNSGKTALVLVP
+239 DVLNLGKTALVLVP

-498 YLGNVFPTARIIRMD
+498 YLENVFPTARIIRMD

-634 FYNLCIVKIQGVD
+634 FYYLCNLTIRSKD
-647 NIKCEEEANK
+647 YEEAVK
-657 IISYLKH
+657 EARKAKEFLETKLDKTSL
-664 NLKDEIVL
+664 LL
-672 GPSPSVI
+672 GPTTANMFLVN
-679 PKINNVYYYQIIIK
+679 KVYHFEILIK
-693 YKDTKKIY
+693 YKSDEKLISA
-701 NYLKYINDKYLN
+701 LKELDEMCLLN
-713 SKVNVGIDF
+713 SKIALDIDF
-722 NTNKKKKNMI
+722 LS

>member
-23 KVPKPL
+23 KVPKSL

-176 EQLEQEVYRYQL
+176 EQLEEEVYRYQL
-188 KEVEKEVKKIFTPA
+188 KEVEKEAKKIFTPA

-239 DVLNSGKTALVLVP
+239 DVLNLGKTALVLVP

-343 RAETHHCPVILGS
+343 RAETHHCPVVLGS

-634 FYNLCIVKIQGVD
+634 FYYLCNLTIRSKD
-647 NIKCEEEANK
+647 YEEAVK
-657 IISYLKH
+657 EARKAKEFLETKLDKTSL
-664 NLKDEIVL
+664 LL
-672 GPSPSVI
+672 GPTTANMFLVN
-679 PKINNVYYYQIIIK
+679 KVYHFEILIK
-693 YKDTKKIY
+693 YKSDEKLISA
-701 NYLKYINDKYLN
+701 LKELDEMCLLN
-713 SKVNVGIDF
+713 SKIALDIDF
-722 NTNKKKKNMI
+722 LS